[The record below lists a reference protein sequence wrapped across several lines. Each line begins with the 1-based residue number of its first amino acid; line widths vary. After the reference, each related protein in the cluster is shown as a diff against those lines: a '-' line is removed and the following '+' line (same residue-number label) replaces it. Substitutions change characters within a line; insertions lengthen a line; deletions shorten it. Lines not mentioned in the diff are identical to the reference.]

1 MPVYPGS
8 GSKFNYILEDYL
20 GAPLPANPAFKTLIA
35 DDIEPDIDTALVKIR
50 GCGTRDL
57 VSLKRGL
64 LKAGLK
70 VAYPL
75 PSDDIMNFMH
85 HVVDCF
91 AFTISVLDEGADELV
106 DLLYSGSVID
116 KTVVSCSLED
126 VMRAECDLISQDVTG
141 ASAKP
146 VGATYNELNGAVS
159 WADTLVSKGDEDG
172 SNLAPFEV
180 VTDWKFTVANNLK
193 RVGVIRAVDPTKP
206 KYITPLQRDLSGEL
220 TCTFENKDQY
230 YAAADGAFS
239 LKFDM
244 SAGKY
249 FLFKNCQWD
258 KVNSVRKPTDLVS
271 LKLSFTAQNFSD
283 SEGGS

>member
-1 MPVYPGS
+1 MEKTISKLGVAALRCPLYPGS

-20 GAPLPANPAFKTLIA
+20 GAPLPANPAFKTFIA

-116 KTVVSCSLED
+116 KAVVSCSLED

-141 ASAKP
+141 S
-146 VGATYNELNGAVS
+146 
-159 WADTLVSKGDEDG
+159 
-172 SNLAPFEV
+172 
-180 VTDWKFTVANNLK
+180 
-193 RVGVIRAVDPTKP
+193 IR
-206 KYITPLQRDLSGEL
+206 
-220 TCTFENKDQY
+220 
-230 YAAADGAFS
+230 
-239 LKFDM
+239 
-244 SAGKY
+244 
-249 FLFKNCQWD
+249 
-258 KVNSVRKPTDLVS
+258 
-271 LKLSFTAQNFSD
+271 
-283 SEGGS
+283 